1 VRLSASSLLG
11 PVCSCRRRVFWN
23 KSTVPR
29 TVLVMPRNSA
39 TLLIVAAVAI
49 SGAWASGQQSAAGVA
64 RIEGPVTG
72 SAHTERLGTVQW
84 SYHFDHNALKDAELV
99 GRDLVALTESGNLV
113 RFNADTLAITAHQ
126 VVPGRGIAVARGD
139 FGKLLIGAEDGQIYE
154 LTSDTFTLTRVTK
167 AAGRVVWLGS
177 GKTLGKTHS
186 IVAVIDA
193 RADVMPW
200 PGEPFKEYETRS
212 MRIEQQAVNPLRVL
226 VFARGASKY
235 VPFKQGSFATPNA
248 FMLDDSGRLWMGADK
263 GEWGGQYSYMELRTG
278 NIHSFDTGSGVL
290 GFLKARDGRV
300 LAYGGMSHM
309 GMESGFIADVS
320 KKSALY
326 LREFTNRP
334 KTELP
339 ETTKRVLDQAKAG
352 RPAELEGAP
361 RGAVDLVIEDNVS
374 DGFWVLS
381 AHDVYRSDRDFAKW
395 EKVADFGGRWSG
407 GRNYS
412 VGNTPTIRRVLAT
425 SADHPDLIAVSA
437 RDGLARLANGKI
449 EHVQVRGQIESSII
463 EVWPTSIGI
472 VFLNDDDS
480 HTGWRLDD
488 DGWQRLRFVPDE
500 RPSDTYTYASWS
512 FAEPIL
518 DDHGIV
524 AYFGTNSTP
533 GERGFLKVGDQLK
546 AAVLQTWTD
555 ESSFYGSSI
564 LGTSDGTMLEVSD
577 DGLRRWTGKEWES
590 AGSHS
595 GSDTDR
601 RRLLKARSYIPLSNR
616 GARAVFLDAE
626 LGDLLG
632 LTKSEKGYDLRPLTT
647 AKGPAPA
654 GVFDAICDRDGYL
667 LAATASGLV
676 RFNPESGERQVI
688 PAPNATE
695 EFKTILRDSA
705 GRIWTAG
712 DLLYVSLDEGKHW
725 SVVRMPM
732 QGPTYIKRIREVSP
746 GTLAI
751 ALHDRGVVFM
761 TGLPK

>member
-1 VRLSASSLLG
+1 
-11 PVCSCRRRVFWN
+11 
-23 KSTVPR
+23 
-29 TVLVMPRNSA
+29 MPRYIA
-39 TLLIVAAVAI
+39 ALLIIAAVTI
-49 SGAWASGQQSAAGVA
+49 SGARASGQQSVA
-64 RIEGPVTG
+64 SGAQSDGPVTG
-72 SAHTERLGTVQW
+72 STHTERLGTVQW

-99 GRDLVALTESGNLV
+99 AHDLVALTESGNLV
-113 RFNADTLAITAHQ
+113 RFDAETLSITAHQ

-139 FGKLLIGAEDGQIYE
+139 AGHLLVGTEDGQIYE
-154 LTSDTFTLTRVTK
+154 LTSETLALTPVTK
-167 AAGRVVWLGS
+167 APGRVLWLS
-177 GKTLGKTHS
+177 TGKAIGKLRS

-200 PGEPFKEYETRS
+200 PGEPFKAHERRS
-212 MRIEQQAVNPLRVL
+212 MRIERQVVNPLKVL
-226 VFARGASKY
+226 VFAGGTSKY
-235 VPFKQGSFATPNA
+235 IPFKHGSFATPNA
-248 FMLDDSGRLWMGADK
+248 FMLDDSDRLWMGTDK

-278 NIHSFDTGSGVL
+278 NVHIFDTDSGVL
-290 GFLKARDGRV
+290 GFLKVRDGRV

-326 LREFTNRP
+326 LREFTNRL

-339 ETTKRVLDQAKAG
+339 EITKRVLDQAKAG
-352 RPAELEGAP
+352 RLAELEGAP
-361 RGAVDLVIEDNVS
+361 RGAVDLVIEDNVNG
-374 DGFWVLS
+374 GFWVLS

-425 SADHPDLIAVSA
+425 GADHPDLIAVSA
-437 RDGLARLANGKI
+437 RDGLARFSNGK
-449 EHVQVRGQIESSII
+449 VQHIQAQGQIESSII

-472 VFLNDDDS
+472 LFLNDDES
-480 HTGWRLDD
+480 HTGWRLYDD
-488 DGWQRLRFVPDE
+488 EWQRLRFFPDE
-500 RPSDTYTYASWS
+500 QPSDTYTYAAWS

-546 AAVLQTWTD
+546 AVVLQTWTD

-577 DGLRRWTGKEWES
+577 DGLRRWNGKEWES

-601 RRLLKARSYIPLSNR
+601 RRLLKARSYIPLIER
-616 GARAVFLDAE
+616 GARTVFLDAE

-632 LTKSEKGYDLRPLTT
+632 LTKSEKGYDLRLLTT
-647 AKGPAPA
+647 VKGPVPV
-654 GVFDAICDRDGYL
+654 GIFDAIADRDGYL

-676 RFNPESGERQVI
+676 RFNPESGERKVI

-695 EFKTILRDSA
+695 EFKSILRDSA

-712 DLLYVSLDEGKHW
+712 DLLYVSFDEGKHW

-732 QGPTYIKRIREVSP
+732 LSPTYIKRIREVSP

-751 ALHDRGVVFM
+751 ALHDRGVVFVR
-761 TGLPK
+761 LQK

>member
-1 VRLSASSLLG
+1 
-11 PVCSCRRRVFWN
+11 
-23 KSTVPR
+23 
-29 TVLVMPRNSA
+29 MPRNSA

>member
-1 VRLSASSLLG
+1 
-11 PVCSCRRRVFWN
+11 
-23 KSTVPR
+23 
-29 TVLVMPRNSA
+29 M
-39 TLLIVAAVAI
+39 
-49 SGAWASGQQSAAGVA
+49 
-64 RIEGPVTG
+64 TG
-72 SAHTERLGTVQW
+72 STPTEHVGAVQW

-99 GRDLVALTESGNLV
+99 AHDLVALTESGNLV
-113 RFNADTLAITAHQ
+113 RFDAETLSVTGHL
-126 VVPGRGIAVARGD
+126 VVPGRGIAVALGD
-139 FGKLLIGAEDGQIYE
+139 AGRLLIGTEDGQIFE
-154 LTSDTFTLTRVTK
+154 LTSQTLTLTPVTK
-167 AAGRVVWLGS
+167 ATGRVVWLSTGRAI
-177 GKTLGKTHS
+177 GKPRS
-186 IVAVIDA
+186 VVAVIDA
-193 RADVMPW
+193 RPDVMPW
-200 PGEPFKEYETRS
+200 PGEPFKAYETRS
-212 MRIEQQAVNPLRVL
+212 ARIERRAINPLKVL
-226 VFARGASKY
+226 IFAGGTSKY
-235 VPFKQGSFATPNA
+235 ILFKQGSFATPSA
-248 FMLDDSGRLWMGADK
+248 FVLDDSDRLWMGADK

-278 NIHSFDTGSGVL
+278 NVHSFDTGSGVL
-290 GFLKARDGRV
+290 GFLKMRDGRV
-300 LAYGGMSHM
+300 LAYGGMSHL
-309 GMESGFIADVS
+309 GMESGFVADVS
-320 KKSALY
+320 KKPAVY

-334 KTELP
+334 KTELA
-339 ETTKRVLDQAKAG
+339 EATKRVLEQAKAQ
-352 RPAELEGAP
+352 RPEELAGSP
-361 RGAVDLVIEDNVS
+361 QGAVDLVIEDNVN

-381 AHDVYRSDRDFAKW
+381 AHEVYRCDRDFSKW
-395 EKVADFGGRWSG
+395 EKVADFGGRWSR

-425 SADHPDLIAVSA
+425 GADHPDLIAVSA
-437 RDGLARLANGKI
+437 RDGLARLSNGKV
-449 EHVQVRGQIESSII
+449 EHVQVQGQIESSII

-480 HTGWRLDD
+480 HTGWRLYD
-488 DGWQRLRFVPDE
+488 DGWQRLRFFPDE
-500 RPSDTYTYASWS
+500 RPSDTYPYAAWS

-546 AAVLQTWTD
+546 AAVLQTWAD

-577 DGLRRWTGKEWES
+577 DGLRRWNGKEWES

-601 RRLLKARSYIPLSNR
+601 RRLLKARSYIPLIEQ

-626 LGDLLG
+626 LGDLLS
-632 LTKSEKGYDLRPLTT
+632 LTRSEKGYDLRPLTT

-654 GVFDAICDRDGYL
+654 GIFDAIADRDSYL

-676 RFNPESGERQVI
+676 RFNLESGERQVI

-712 DLLYVSLDEGKHW
+712 DLLNVSLDEGKHW

-732 QGPTYIKRIREVSP
+732 LSPTYIKRIREVSP

-751 ALHDRGVVFM
+751 ALHDRGVVFVR
-761 TGLPK
+761 LQE